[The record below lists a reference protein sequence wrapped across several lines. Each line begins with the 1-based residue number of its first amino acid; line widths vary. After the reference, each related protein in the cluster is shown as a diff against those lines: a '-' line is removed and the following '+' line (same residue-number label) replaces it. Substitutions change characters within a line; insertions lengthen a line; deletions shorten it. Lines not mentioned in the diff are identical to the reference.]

1 MKAVQEKF
9 NIRKGQESLFDS
21 VFDSATDRMDLD
33 SMNFVDNSSL
43 MAKVKISRKFDK
55 QST

>member
-21 VFDSATDRMDLD
+21 VFDSATDRIDLD
-33 SMNFVDNSSL
+33 SVNFAENSSL
-43 MAKVKISRKFDK
+43 MTKVKISRKFEK
-55 QST
+55 